1 MASRNVPGR
10 ALNPYAP
17 PTASADIRAGG
28 EAEVTEQLANR
39 STRFA
44 SAMVDGV
51 LAMIAILPALVEAA
65 SSGLLQQAK
74 QGKEISP
81 YWMFGTSPA
90 QLVSTA
96 AWISLMAVQAYLIC
110 TSGQSIG
117 KRLTGIQ
124 IVKKNGS
131 LPGFADGVLL
141 RTWLVGLLGYVPG
154 LRQLAGLVAII
165 DALFI
170 FRGDRRCLHDMIAGT
185 KVIRKQPKQRESAD
199 ADEDEDEDDDGARPD
214 SPARRRGRV
223 RHRRS

>member
-1 MASRNVPGR
+1 MASRNVPER

-17 PTASADIRAGG
+17 PTASADIRAAGD
-28 EAEVTEQLANR
+28 AEVTEQLANR

-44 SAMVDGV
+44 SAMVDGG
-51 LAMIAILPALVEAA
+51 LALIATLPALVEAVT
-65 SSGLLQQAK
+65 GDLLQQAK

-90 QLVSTA
+90 QIVSTA

-131 LPGFADGVLL
+131 LPGFVDGVLL
-141 RTWLVGLLGYVPG
+141 RTWLVGLLGYAPG
-154 LRQLAGLVAII
+154 LGQLAGLVAII
-165 DALFI
+165 DAVFI

-185 KVIRKQPKQRESAD
+185 KVIRKQPEQRESAD
-199 ADEDEDEDDDGARPD
+199 ADEDEDEDGTRPD